1 MILKII
7 DFLKTAWYWFFTT
20 LLLLVF
26 FVSKGHSFS
35 QVFYFVTFLLPVV
48 IGTAYY
54 LNNKLIPEFLVRKKT
69 GLFVL
74 YSIYTLIISLY
85 LQYLIT
91 FLALFVFSSFQMG
104 QQSLLTLNIGNL
116 SLILYLLVL
125 LNVVIEIIQKLN
137 QKETIIKALE
147 NKKEP
152 ITAAPSDKIT
162 IRYNRINHTINLS
175 SIRYIESLSDYLKV
189 VTEDDEIVTKE
200 KVSKIIERLPSNFK
214 RTHRSFIVNTSKISS
229 YNREFMSLGK
239 IQIPI
244 SRTYKTAILRYL
256 DQ

>member
-1 MILKII
+1 MVMKII
-7 DFLKTAWYWFFTT
+7 DFLKTTWYWFFTT

-35 QVFYFVTFLLPVV
+35 QVFYFITFLLPVV

-54 LNNKLIPEFLVRKKT
+54 LNNRLIPEFLLRKKT

-74 YSIYTLIISLY
+74 FSVYTIIISLY

-125 LNVVIEIIQKLN
+125 LKVVIEIIQKLN
-137 QKETIIKALE
+137 QKEIIIQGLE
-147 NKKEP
+147 NKKEQ
-152 ITAAPSDKIT
+152 IATAPSNKIT
-162 IRYNRINHTINLS
+162 IRYNRT
-175 SIRYIESLSDYLKV
+175 SLSDYLKV
-189 VTEDDEIVTKE
+189 VTEDGEIVTKE
-200 KVSKIIERLPSNFK
+200 KVSKIIKRLPPNFK

-229 YNREFMSLGK
+229 YNREFMTLGK

-244 SRTYKTAILRYL
+244 SRTYKTAILGYL
-256 DQ
+256 EQ

>member
-1 MILKII
+1 MVMKII
-7 DFLKTAWYWFFTT
+7 DFLKTTWYWFFTT

-35 QVFYFVTFLLPVV
+35 QVFYFITFLLPVV

-54 LNNKLIPEFLVRKKT
+54 LNNRLIPEFLLRKKT

-74 YSIYTLIISLY
+74 FSVYTIIISLY

-104 QQSLLTLNIGNL
+104 QQPLLTLSIGNL

-125 LNVVIEIIQKLN
+125 LKVVIEIIQKLN
-137 QKETIIKALE
+137 QKEIIIQGLE
-147 NKKEP
+147 NKKEQ
-152 ITAAPSDKIT
+152 IATAPSNKIT
-162 IRYNRINHTINLS
+162 IRYNRTNHPINLS

-189 VTEDDEIVTKE
+189 VTEDGEIVTKE
-200 KVSKIIERLPSNFK
+200 KVSKIIKRLPPNFK

-229 YNREFMSLGK
+229 YNREFITLGK

-244 SRTYKTAILRYL
+244 SRTYKTAILGYL
-256 DQ
+256 EQ